1 MIRKIFQYPD
11 SIVIRWGILVPVIA
25 FSIISL
31 MVLNGTSSS
40 ENIVYNNFYKQ
51 FIIILISLVL
61 FIIVQYMRMQF
72 FYEYAYHIYILF
84 IILLVLVLFM
94 PKIGGAS
101 RWIQIGPLSFQ
112 PSESAK
118 LVVIFAL
125 SKFITDNKDKMHEVK
140 LLLIS
145 YFIVF
150 FPFLLIFM
158 QPDFGTAI
166 IFFSFI
172 LPMLFWS
179 GINSIYIFLSISP
192 IISVISSF
200 NLYFFSIW
208 MTVLFIV
215 SFYMINEVRV
225 KILNIIINIFFGVIS
240 PIIWDSLLFPHQQQR
255 ILSLLNPMENATGA
269 NYQVNQ
275 SMIAIGSGGWF
286 GKGIGE
292 GTQTQLRF
300 LPEQNTDFIISVI
313 GEELGFLGIAFIL
326 TAFFILIYS
335 SIKIAA
341 KISNRFFSLS
351 IVGMIFI
358 IFFHVVINMGMA
370 IRIFPVTGLPLPFIS
385 YGGSFFLMCIFII
398 SMINKSSYNY

>member
-240 PIIWDSLLFPHQQQR
+240 PIIWDSLLFPHQQ
-255 ILSLLNPMENATGA
+255 
-269 NYQVNQ
+269 
-275 SMIAIGSGGWF
+275 
-286 GKGIGE
+286 
-292 GTQTQLRF
+292 
-300 LPEQNTDFIISVI
+300 
-313 GEELGFLGIAFIL
+313 
-326 TAFFILIYS
+326 
-335 SIKIAA
+335 
-341 KISNRFFSLS
+341 
-351 IVGMIFI
+351 
-358 IFFHVVINMGMA
+358 
-370 IRIFPVTGLPLPFIS
+370 
-385 YGGSFFLMCIFII
+385 
-398 SMINKSSYNY
+398 